1 MRVSTF
7 VLAGLLVGSSLSLAQ
22 LRPTDEVIEQ
32 LRNEGDYGRRSLSSF
47 DSDYAAYQRVD
58 RIETA
63 YGNYQ
68 SWDHPYDPKMDRFE
82 LDSSRRV
89 DRPYL
94 TRTGGVKRGDM
105 LSADEIG
112 QMYRDHYLLWAD
124 GLGNTL
130 YESLKI
136 SGKYG
141 LNHYFYAPDYDP
153 YRHSPQG
160 PKLPFTDQMLEV
172 YEREFPRELEY
183 MNKFLGEIQPLYYK
197 DFLEN
202 PDQLWTLFTGIDSS
216 PLGVFLVG
224 VERDYQAV
232 NEEFR
237 DRYGFDL
244 PWEYNP
250 DDPEGVIQRIKMWE
264 YMREQHGKVTGV
276 RSDLFRDRVTDQ
288 GRLISNI
295 HVATQVDYEWFGKN
309 FDHPGVAIRPMLSDN
324 ELVWKHY
331 MGYGTRLINDLTD
344 KLPVVS
350 PRINI
355 PSAGARIVPTTQTI
369 KYWYSQV
376 VRNGAAGFYVWIKD
390 YPAREGDDGAYGGFS
405 YGHPDPSARGQERW
419 KAALDMAAKTSQ
431 SHVFTPPSSEFGILV
446 NIEDANVKE
455 GWFNVFSAYIELTQ
469 ADVWSTFISSTELR
483 EGSESLDRYE
493 VLLVPKG
500 EYVYQDV
507 ADQIRS
513 FAEEGGTVLVTD
525 PDAFSYNMEGESLLS
540 YRESVLG
547 VEEVEEYPSDQN
559 QISLSEE
566 YAGESISPYRTP
578 YTVSPSPGAELET
591 IGTFPNGQ
599 TAVTQNRIGDGTVL
613 FAPGALADIYSRE
626 DDGNVDLDEGRA
638 DFYKMLEK
646 SNDIEGK
653 NWVWDVTVDNV
664 SEITGSYDPKLP
676 EVDDDIEFRW
686 YMNPFLP

>member
-1 MRVSTF
+1 MRVSIF

-68 SWDHPYDPKMDRFE
+68 SWDHLYDPKMDRFE

-89 DRPYL
+89 DRPYF

-105 LSADEIG
+105 LSADKIG

-136 SGKYG
+136 SSKYG

-153 YRHSPQG
+153 YRHAPEG
-160 PKLPFTDQMLEV
+160 PELPFTDQMLEV
-172 YEREFPRELEY
+172 YEGEFPGELEY
-183 MNKFLGEIQPLYYK
+183 MTKFLSEIQPLYYK

-216 PLGVFLVG
+216 PLGLFLVG
-224 VERDYQAV
+224 VERDHQAV

-237 DRYGFDL
+237 GRYGFDL

-264 YMREQHGKVTGV
+264 YIREQHGKVTGV
-276 RSDLFRDRVTDQ
+276 RSDLFRDHVTDQ

-295 HVATQVDYEWFGKN
+295 HMATQVDYEWFGEN

-344 KLPVVS
+344 KLPVIS

-355 PSAGARIVPTTQTI
+355 PSAGARVVPTTQTI

-419 KAALDMAAKTSQ
+419 EAALDMAATTSQ

-446 NIEDANVKE
+446 NIEDADVRE
-455 GWFNVFSAYIELTQ
+455 GWFDVFSAYIELTQ

-525 PDAFSYNMEGESLLS
+525 PDAFSYTMEGESLLS

-547 VEEVEEYPSDQN
+547 AEEVEEYPSDQN

-566 YAGESISPYRTP
+566 YTGESISPYRTP
-578 YTVSPSPGAELET
+578 YAVSPSSGAELET

-626 DDGNVDLDEGRA
+626 DDGSVDLDEGRA

-646 SNDIEGK
+646 SNDIEDK
-653 NWVWDVTVDNV
+653 SWVWDVTVDNV

-676 EVDDDIEFRW
+676 EVDDDIKFRW